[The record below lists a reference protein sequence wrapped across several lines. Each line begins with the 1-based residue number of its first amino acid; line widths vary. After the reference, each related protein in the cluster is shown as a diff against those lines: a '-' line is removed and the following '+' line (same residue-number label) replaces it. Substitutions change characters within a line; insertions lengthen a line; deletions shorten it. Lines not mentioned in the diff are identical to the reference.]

1 MIGKWVF
8 IQCMVGHAA
17 SLSEE
22 VKEAVIE
29 HGPEKAF
36 EKISNEKDMEVYGK
50 VFSACEKKF

>member
-1 MIGKWVF
+1 MGF
-8 IQCMVGHAA
+8 IKCMAGHAA

-36 EKISNEKDMEVYGK
+36 EKIPM
-50 VFSACEKKF
+50 KKIWKHMAKYFLRVKKTLRQR